1 MRRRRHGRCQR
12 ASLDA
17 RMVEGT
23 TAEGGGWWM
32 VDGCSGILLPSPP
45 HKRKRGIPDCATT
58 LPSRAQ
64 SAATCCK
71 RPGATR
77 NSTEKSPERPERP
90 ESATNLVPLHHRL
103 PTDVLEPA
111 ERSEEAAAAAAPAR
125 ALKAHPYRASRASS
139 SAPNASASSLRLI
152 AWSPLCRVGA
162 ETPLL
167 LRCLQQF
174 RCPQQSALAKL
185 VMHSLLGLSPSASPS
200 SPVPSSSSTAVES
213 DTNFAVLPPPVDDD
227 HLPPPSF
234 HAMAA
239 ALRGLSDLTDTPP
252 YARSV
257 TSTAPSS
264 PRIPPLRQN
273 SGSQTPRVRPHATTL
288 NIPGMTR
295 SRVSPDGRIPRRD
308 VAAKLVI
315 VMVGLPARGKSYIT
329 KKLQRYLSWQQH
341 ESRIFNVGNR
351 RRVAAGRK
359 VPFHPNLLPEPGHL
373 DPPVQAAAILLNG
386 MPAPPPDENEPDVLD
401 LNDAEGQEKDEI
413 DQSAQFFD
421 PKNTTAAAMRE
432 QVAMETLDELLDY
445 LLLSG
450 GAVGILDATNST
462 VERRQNIVNRIRE
475 REPKLG
481 ILFIE
486 SICRDPQVLEANM
499 RLKLSGPDYRDKD
512 PQQSL
517 EDFKKRVAAYESA
530 YVSLGDYE
538 EHHDMQYIQMID
550 VGRKLVQYRLKGF
563 LSNGISHYLASFN
576 LAPRQIWITRHG
588 QSVDNELGKLGGDS
602 PLTEV
607 GHYYGLALHRFITHK
622 RKQWLMEQTSKMAQA
637 SFPPLPGDNTPPYPE
652 MNRDW
657 DNKNFCI
664 WTSMLQR
671 SVDTAEYFEADDDYD
686 VKNWEMLNEL
696 NAGQFE
702 GMTYAEIAKSHPDEY
717 QKRGK
722 DKLNYIYPGVG
733 GEGYLQVIS
742 RLRDMVREVERIE
755 DHVMIIGHRSICR
768 VLMAYFMDL
777 SLADIT
783 DMDVPLGML
792 YAIEP
797 KPYGIAFH
805 AYKYDEAQG
814 WFNEMPNYRPQKAG
828 RNSV

>member
-1 MRRRRHGRCQR
+1 
-12 ASLDA
+12 
-17 RMVEGT
+17 
-23 TAEGGGWWM
+23 
-32 VDGCSGILLPSPP
+32 
-45 HKRKRGIPDCATT
+45 
-58 LPSRAQ
+58 
-64 SAATCCK
+64 
-71 RPGATR
+71 
-77 NSTEKSPERPERP
+77 
-90 ESATNLVPLHHRL
+90 
-103 PTDVLEPA
+103 
-111 ERSEEAAAAAAPAR
+111 
-125 ALKAHPYRASRASS
+125 
-139 SAPNASASSLRLI
+139 
-152 AWSPLCRVGA
+152 
-162 ETPLL
+162 
-167 LRCLQQF
+167 
-174 RCPQQSALAKL
+174 
-185 VMHSLLGLSPSASPS
+185 
-200 SPVPSSSSTAVES
+200 
-213 DTNFAVLPPPVDDD
+213 
-227 HLPPPSF
+227 
-234 HAMAA
+234 MAA

-257 TSTAPSS
+257 TSTAPNS
-264 PRIPPLRQN
+264 PRIPPVRQN

-341 ESRIFNVGNR
+341 DSRIFNVGNR

-359 VPFHPNLLPEPGHL
+359 VPVHPNLLPEPGHL

-386 MPAPPPDENEPDVLD
+386 VPAPQLTTPLEDSEPDVLD
-401 LNDAEGQEKDEI
+401 LNDGEGKEKDEI

-462 VERRQNIVNRIRE
+462 VERRQNIVNRIRQ

-530 YVSLGDYE
+530 YVTLGDYE
-538 EHHDMQYIQMID
+538 EQHDMQYIQMID

-652 MNRDW
+652 LNRDW
-657 DNKNFCI
+657 DNKNFCV
-664 WTSMLQR
+664 WTSMLSR

-717 QKRGK
+717 QKRAR

-755 DHVMIIGHRSICR
+755 DHVMIIGHRSVCR

-814 WFNEMPNYRPQKAG
+814 WFNEMPNYRPQKAA
-828 RNSV
+828 RHSV